1 MQDIDTRTRAL
12 SSLHTIE
19 YLIDSTPFMKIVL
32 HETIQLTNMLRAD
45 SVVLVVGQS
54 DESIITKSIQ
64 CRLLKKV
71 EIRNIQQK
79 LC

>member
-1 MQDIDTRTRAL
+1 
-12 SSLHTIE
+12 
-19 YLIDSTPFMKIVL
+19 MKIVL

-45 SVVLVVGQS
+45 SVVKLVVSQS

-71 EIRNIQQK
+71 EIKNIQQK
-79 LC
+79 LY